1 MDSVVRGSRGAL
13 VARALQGAWRDS
25 PPLLTISEAELISIA
40 PMMLASGAG
49 PLTWWRIRDSPLAH
63 LPAMRELHEAY
74 RVQVLRYA
82 VREREIEQVVGL
94 LQSVDAEPVLCKGW
108 AAARLYPDMAVRPL
122 GDIDI
127 FVKPEQVSRA
137 HAALQGLRLGRG
149 SAVDFQES
157 ATLALYRADVRTM
170 YNRASTVPMGDIP
183 VKVLSPEDHLSMLC
197 VHFLGHGGWRP
208 IWLCDIAAAMESLT
222 ESFDWQTCLGED
234 TRRAGW
240 ILSALACA
248 HEILGAQ
255 LGAPPFDLLYSQ
267 AAPRWLA
274 PTVLKQW
281 DVPYAPMSDG
291 IIGYTAPMASYWRR
305 PIGVW
310 SALRE
315 RWPSPITATIRVEG
329 PINDVPRLLFQLA
342 YAALRCKQFV
352 TATRNPLYKFPER

>member
-13 VARALQGAWRDS
+13 VARALQGAWRDT
-25 PPLLTISEAELISIA
+25 PPALTISEAELTSIA
-40 PMMLASGAG
+40 PMLLASGAG

-74 RVQVLRYA
+74 RMQVLRYA

-137 HAALQGLRLGRG
+137 HAALQGLRLGRA

-170 YNRASTVPMGDIP
+170 YDRACTVAMDDVP

-197 VHFLGHGGWRP
+197 VHFLGHGAWRP
-208 IWLCDIAAAMESLT
+208 IWLCDIAAAMERIT
-222 ESFDWQTCLGED
+222 ESFNWQTCLGED
-234 TRRAGW
+234 QRRADW
-240 ILSALACA
+240 ILAALACA
-248 HEILGAQ
+248 RDMLGAQ
-255 LGAPPFDLLYSQ
+255 LVAPPNLLHRV

-274 PTVLKQW
+274 PMVLKQW
-281 DVPYAPMSDG
+281 DVPYQPMSYG
-291 IIGYTAPMASYWRR
+291 GSGYTAPMASYWRR
-305 PIGVW
+305 PIGIW

-315 RWPSPITATIRVEG
+315 RWPNPITATIRLEG
-329 PINDVPRLLFQLA
+329 PINDLPRLPFQLA
-342 YAALRCKQFV
+342 YAALRCKQFL
-352 TATRNPLYKFPER
+352 TATRNPLCKLR

>member
-1 MDSVVRGSRGAL
+1 M
-13 VARALQGAWRDS
+13 
-25 PPLLTISEAELISIA
+25 
-40 PMMLASGAG
+40 
-49 PLTWWRIRDSPLAH
+49 H
-63 LPAMRELHEAY
+63 ELHEAY

-170 YNRASTVPMGDIP
+170 YDRAWTVAMGDVP

-197 VHFLGHGGWRP
+197 VHFLGHGAWRP
-208 IWLCDIAAAMESLT
+208 IWLCDIAAAMERTT
-222 ESFDWQTCLGED
+222 ESFNWQACLGED
-234 TRRAGW
+234 QRRAGW
-240 ILSALACA
+240 ILSALALA
-248 HEILGAQ
+248 REILDAH
-255 LGAPPFDLLYSQ
+255 LAAPPSDLLHRV
-267 AAPRWLA
+267 AAPPWLA

-281 DVPYAPMSDG
+281 DVPYQPMSYG
-291 IIGYTAPMASYWRR
+291 ATGYTAPMASYWRR
-305 PIGVW
+305 PIGIW

-315 RWPSPITATIRVEG
+315 RWPNPITATIRLEG
-329 PINDVPRLLFQLA
+329 PINDLPRLPFQFA
-342 YAALRCKQFV
+342 YAALRCKQFL
-352 TATRNPLYKFPER
+352 TATRNAL